1 MLSDV
6 LIVARP
12 DRAPSI
18 ECAGGVAARRTDAD
32 TVHLVSAAATPLGG
46 DTIRVRVVVE
56 PGARLRLRSAAATM
70 AMPGTATME
79 SRASWDLEVAGDLDL
94 DPQPTIVAGAARHF
108 STIRLTLT
116 GDGRARLRERVQVG
130 RSQERQGFWSGSMH
144 ADVDGA
150 PLLRHRV
157 ELGVDSVTA
166 DELGTP
172 LACVSELRYPETAFD
187 TEGTLLELAAGGC
200 LATWQG
206 ERLPISRRF
215 ARP

>member
-12 DRAPSI
+12 DRTPSI
-18 ECAGGVAARRTDAD
+18 ECAGGVAARCTDPD

-46 DTIRVRVVVE
+46 DTIRVRLVVE
-56 PGARLRLRSAAATM
+56 PGARLRVRSAAATM
-70 AMPGTATME
+70 AMPGTTTME

-94 DPQPTIVAGAARHF
+94 DPQPTIVAGQARHI
-108 STIRLTLT
+108 STIRLALT
-116 GDGRARLRERVQVG
+116 GAGRARLRERVQVG
-130 RSQERQGFWSGSMH
+130 RSGERQGFWSGSMH

-187 TEGTLLELAAGGC
+187 TESTLLELAAGGC

-206 ERLPISRRF
+206 ERLRG
-215 ARP
+215 